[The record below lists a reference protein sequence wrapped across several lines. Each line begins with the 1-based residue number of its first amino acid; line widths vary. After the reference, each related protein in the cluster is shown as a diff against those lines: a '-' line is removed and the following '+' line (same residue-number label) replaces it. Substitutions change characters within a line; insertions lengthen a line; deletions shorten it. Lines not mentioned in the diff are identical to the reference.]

1 MREAQTLP
9 FGDPMARRPVPRP
22 AAAAHVPTTSFS
34 ISGRTTLPST
44 PITQSD
50 RRRSSHPETARHT
63 RSLHRTHRLCTH
75 PSPVPSS
82 RRSKL
87 LIGWLC
93 LATTAVI
100 LAPAL
105 AGPVEETERFQI
117 ERMVDTTSVEGE
129 TESERDDF
137 CHAECQATEGCE
149 FWVRSDSTCFHMRDE
164 EGFEEDA
171 MLRKGVKY
179 VDRFHDS
186 QVRPA
191 CPRATGARRARASWR
206 AAAPELSAL
215 GTKTQTE
222 RRAPRAPCIARGAGA
237 PPAM

>member
-1 MREAQTLP
+1 M
-9 FGDPMARRPVPRP
+9 
-22 AAAAHVPTTSFS
+22 
-34 ISGRTTLPST
+34 
-44 PITQSD
+44 
-50 RRRSSHPETARHT
+50 
-63 RSLHRTHRLCTH
+63 
-75 PSPVPSS
+75 
-82 RRSKL
+82 

-105 AGPVEETERFQI
+105 AGLVEETERFQI

-191 CPRATGARRARASWR
+191 CPAQREPARRGGPRHPNCAPWGRKHRQRDERRVPRALREELVPRRRCDRPASPHDRRRARPQTRPTTPQARAS
-206 AAAPELSAL
+206 
-215 GTKTQTE
+215 
-222 RRAPRAPCIARGAGA
+222 PRV
-237 PPAM
+237 